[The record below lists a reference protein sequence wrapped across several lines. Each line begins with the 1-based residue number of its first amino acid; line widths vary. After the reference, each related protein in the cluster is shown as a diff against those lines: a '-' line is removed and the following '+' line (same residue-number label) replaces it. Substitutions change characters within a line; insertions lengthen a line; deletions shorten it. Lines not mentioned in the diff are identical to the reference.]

1 MKPAK
6 VQDIKVSRKRILL
19 RADFDVP
26 LSKSGEITDDA
37 KIKNS
42 LETINYLLNQK
53 AKIILI
59 AHLGRPSGE
68 KDESLS
74 LRPVFERIS
83 ELLSTK
89 ILFSNEVLGSKTK
102 ELISSMDFGEIVFL
116 ENLRFDSREEE
127 NDKNFSKELSSLA
140 DLYIND
146 AFAASHRKHSSIA
159 GVLEFIPSCFGFYFQ
174 KEIKALNQILD
185 FPKRPVLV
193 ILGGKKKSKLD
204 QVEKLKFLADKI
216 AIGGKLP
223 LLGKDFFSKNQKIIV
238 ANLTQNN
245 RDISALSIDEFKKEI
260 AKAGTIIL
268 AGAMGAFEE
277 EENEAGT
284 REIIKALALS
294 SAFTVVGGG
303 DTQAALTKFGLTDKI
318 GYISSG
324 GGAMLFYLAQKTL
337 PALGE

>member
-6 VQDIKVSRKRILL
+6 VQDTTVSGKRILL

-26 LSKSGEITDDA
+26 LSKSGEITNDTR
-37 KIKNS
+37 IKNS
-42 LETINYLLNQK
+42 LFTINYLLNQK

-59 AHLGRPSGE
+59 AHLGRPGG
-68 KDESLS
+68 KRDEFLS
-74 LRPVFERIS
+74 LRSVSERLS
-83 ELLSTK
+83 ELLNAK
-89 ILFSNEVLGSKTK
+89 ILFSDEILGSKTK
-102 ELISSMDFGEIVFL
+102 ELILSMDFGEIVLL

-127 NDKNFSKELSSLA
+127 NDKSFSEELSSLA
-140 DLYIND
+140 DLYVND
-146 AFAASHRKHSSIA
+146 AFAASHRKHSSIV
-159 GVLEFIPSCFGFYFQ
+159 GVLEFMPFCFGFYFQ

-204 QVEKLKFLADKI
+204 QIGKLKLLVDKI
-216 AIGGKLP
+216 AIGGELP
-223 LLGKDFFSKNQKIIV
+223 LLGKDSFPEDQKIIV

-268 AGAMGAFEE
+268 VGTMGAFEE

-318 GYISSG
+318 DYISSG

-337 PALGE
+337 PALEK

>member
-6 VQDIKVSRKRILL
+6 VQDTTVFGKRILL

-26 LSKSGEITDDA
+26 LNKDGKITDDTR
-37 KIKNS
+37 IKNS
-42 LETINYLLNQK
+42 FSTINYLLNQK

-59 AHLGRPSGE
+59 AHLGRPGGQR
-68 KDESLS
+68 DESLS
-74 LRPVFERIS
+74 LRPVSERLS
-83 ELLSTK
+83 ELLKRK
-89 ILFSNEVLGSKTK
+89 ILFSDEILGSKTK
-102 ELISSMDFGEIVFL
+102 KLISKMDFGEIVLL

-140 DLYIND
+140 DLYVNE
-146 AFAASHRKHSSIA
+146 AFSVSHRKHSSIA
-159 GVLEFIPSCFGFYFQ
+159 GVLEFMPFCFGFYFQ
-174 KEIKALNQILD
+174 KEIKALDQILNS
-185 FPKRPVLV
+185 PKRPVLL

-204 QVEKLKFLADKI
+204 QIGKLKLLVDKI

-223 LLGKDFFSKNQKIIV
+223 LLGKDFSSKDQKIIV

-268 AGAMGAFEE
+268 AGTMGVFEE

-294 SAFTVVGGG
+294 LAFTVAGGG
-303 DTQAALTKFGLTDKI
+303 DTQAALTKFGLTDRI
-318 GYISSG
+318 DYISSG

-337 PALGE
+337 PALEK